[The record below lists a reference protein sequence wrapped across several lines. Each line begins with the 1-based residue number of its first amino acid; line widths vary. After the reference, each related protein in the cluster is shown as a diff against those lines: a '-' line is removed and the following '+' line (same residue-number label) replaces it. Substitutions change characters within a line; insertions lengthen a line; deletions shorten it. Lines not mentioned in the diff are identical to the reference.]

1 MNKRTE
7 DIHRKRV
14 RTAGFVAA
22 LCFAAGLGFA
32 QEEGSPSSRPG
43 ASEIAARSAI
53 TTVTV
58 FPDRA
63 TVTREADL
71 DLAPSVKA
79 VVFKGLP
86 ASILGGSL
94 RVTGRGTA
102 AVKLLSIDV
111 RDEFLESP
119 LLPELKKLE
128 AELEALEFEL
138 QQTGDAM
145 AVIDAQAKFL
155 ASIQA
160 SSADRAS
167 REIAEGRT
175 DVAAWDRV
183 VDFLG
188 TRLGTLKKARL
199 ERLRVQQDQTAKA
212 EALRKKIESLRP
224 RQPLRGETAVA
235 NVEVSKAGSFRMSL
249 SYTVRNAGW
258 APRYTL
264 RALPDSSEIELGMT
278 ADIVQRSGENW
289 DKARVLLSTS
299 APALGAGPSELSP
312 WLIDL
317 YVPPPPA
324 PLAARRMKGAVEGGV
339 IGGVMAEKAA
349 VPEEEPVMD
358 AELDTAALDAAGL
371 HVRFEIR
378 REVDVPSDG
387 APHRYPIDARTLKA
401 AYDYLAVPKLAESVF
416 LRGTLT
422 NSLEYPL
429 LAGDADLFIGQD
441 FVGSTALETV
451 ATGEET
457 KLFFGADP
465 QIKIERLQTKKEKS
479 APGFLGKNDR
489 TRLSFTIAVQNFR
502 KTAAA
507 IDVVDQIPVSQNTRI
522 EVKDV
527 GLRPAPSAKDDQG
540 LLTWKISL
548 APQEKKEIM
557 IDFTVEYP
565 KGARLVNF

>member
-1 MNKRTE
+1 MKQRTC
-7 DIHRKRV
+7 DIQWRRV
-14 RTAGFVAA
+14 RTAGFAA
-22 LCFAAGLGFA
+22 VFFFAAGLGFA
-32 QEEGSPSSRPG
+32 QEAGSPASRD
-43 ASEIAARSAI
+43 ASSEIAARSAI
-53 TTVTV
+53 AAVTV

-63 TVTREADL
+63 TITREADL
-71 DLAPSVKA
+71 DLTTSIKA

-86 ASILGGSL
+86 ASVIGGSL

-119 LLPELKKLE
+119 LLPELNKLQ

-138 QQTGDAM
+138 QQTGDAL
-145 AVIDAQAKFL
+145 AVIDTQTKFL

-175 DVAAWDRV
+175 DIAAWDRV

-199 ERLRVQQDQTAKA
+199 ERLRVQQDQTATA

-249 SYTVRNAGW
+249 SYTVGNAGW

-289 DKARVLLSTS
+289 DKAKVLLSTS

-317 YVPPPPA
+317 YVPPPPS
-324 PLAARRMKGAVEGGV
+324 PRSDRRMMAT
-339 IGGVMAEKAA
+339 VMAEKAA
-349 VPEEEPVMD
+349 VPEEEPVREAD
-358 AELDTAALDAAGL
+358 LDTAALDAAGL

-378 REVDVPSDG
+378 RDVDVPSDG
-387 APHRYPIDARTLKA
+387 AAHRFPIDARTLKA

-429 LAGDADLFIGQD
+429 LAGNADLFIGQD
-441 FVGSTALETV
+441 FVGSTRLETV
-451 ATGEET
+451 ATGEEA

-465 QIKIERLQTKKEKS
+465 QIKIERLQTKREKS

-489 TRLSFTIAVQNFR
+489 TKLSFAINVQNFR

-507 IDVVDQIPVSQNTRI
+507 IDVLDQIPVSQNTRI

-527 GLRPAPSAKDDQG
+527 NLKPAPSSKDDQG
-540 LLTWKISL
+540 LLTWKINL
-548 APQEKKEIM
+548 APQEKKEIL

-565 KGARLVNF
+565 KDVTLTNF

>member
-1 MNKRTE
+1 MKQGTC
-7 DIHRKRV
+7 DIHRKQV

-22 LCFAAGLGFA
+22 FFFAAGVGFA
-32 QEEGSPSSRPG
+32 QEAGSPASRDA
-43 ASEIAARSAI
+43 ASEIAARSAV

-71 DLAPSVKA
+71 DLSTSVKA

-86 ASILGGSL
+86 ASVIGGSL
-94 RVTGRGTA
+94 RVSGRGTA

-119 LLPELKKLE
+119 LLPELNKLQ
-128 AELEALEFEL
+128 AELEAIEFEI
-138 QQTGDAM
+138 QQTGDAL
-145 AVIDAQAKFL
+145 AVIDAQTKFL

-175 DVAAWDRV
+175 DIAAWDRV

-199 ERLRVQQDQTAKA
+199 ERLRVQQNQTAKA

-249 SYTVRNAGW
+249 SYTVRNADW

-289 DKARVLLSTS
+289 DKARVILSTS
-299 APALGAGPSELSP
+299 TPALGAGPSELLP

-317 YVPPPPA
+317 YVPPPPS
-324 PLAARRMKGAVEGGV
+324 PRSDRRMMAT
-339 IGGVMAEKAA
+339 VMAEKAA
-349 VPEEEPVMD
+349 VPEEAPELE

-387 APHRYPIDARTLKA
+387 APHRFPIDARTLKA
-401 AYDYLAVPKLAESVF
+401 AYDYLAVPKLVESVF

-429 LAGDADLFIGQD
+429 LAGNADLFIGQD
-441 FVGSTALETV
+441 FVGSTRLETV
-451 ATGEET
+451 ATGEEA

-465 QIKIERLQTKKEKS
+465 QIKIERLQTKREKS

-489 TRLSFTIAVQNFR
+489 TKLSFTIAVQNFR

-527 GLRPAPSAKDDQG
+527 SLRPAPSSKDDQG
-540 LLTWKISL
+540 LLTWKINL
-548 APQEKKEIM
+548 APQEKKEIL

-565 KGARLVNF
+565 KGATLTNF